1 MKKEL
6 KFTIRTNESKKI
18 IAEQHVTF
26 GSEEKPFPKDWKD
39 NPYTQLGI
47 EQWKQQFLNSI
58 LTVDVSEDLSESNV
72 EPMFTIEEIK
82 NYILSK
88 DSMGDI
94 LYFLSADN
102 IKNANEIEEDGDED
116 E

>member
-6 KFTIRTNESKKI
+6 KFTIRTNESKKV
-18 IAEQHVTF
+18 IAEQIVTF
-26 GSEEKPFPKDWKD
+26 GSLNKPFPKNWKE

-47 EQWKQQFLNSI
+47 EEYKQEFLNSI
-58 LTVDVSEDLSESNV
+58 LTVEVSEDLSESNV

-82 NYILSK
+82 TYLLSK

-94 LYFLSADN
+94 LYHLCFDN
-102 IKNANEIEEDGDED
+102 IKEANQQDNDED
-116 E
+116 ETI